1 MIQVGDRVRICNLQ
15 APFTY
20 GALATVEIV
29 EDRNPDGLAY
39 ICFDRLERIT
49 TSSNSND
56 RTRRWWIEKEYIEV
70 VDFNEPASDESPTVE
85 ASTRTIALD
94 EEIVPSP
101 AWEATAT
108 AVMTGQVGQRVENSG
123 FETTSYE
130 FNESAQR
137 AINEMSQQLRQRRT
151 STPPVWPDPGYGD
164 AGSAC
169 TSAAP
174 QETQAEADAPVESYA
189 LRERNG
195 SAFYP
200 T

>member
-15 APFTY
+15 APFAY
-20 GALATVEIV
+20 GTLATVEIV
-29 EDRNPDGLAY
+29 EDNNPDGMAY
-39 ICFDRLERIT
+39 ICFDRLERLT

-56 RTRRWWIEKEYIEV
+56 RSRRWWIEKEFIEV

-85 ASTRTIALD
+85 ETTHMVVYD
-94 EEIVPSP
+94 EIVPAEP
-101 AWEATAT
+101 QLIANENVATEVYRRLEAS
-108 AVMTGQVGQRVENSG
+108 MT
-123 FETTSYE
+123 
-130 FNESAQR
+130 SA
-137 AINEMSQQLRQRRT
+137 AYEMSQQLRQRRA
-151 STPPVWPDPGYGD
+151 STPSVWPDPGYGD